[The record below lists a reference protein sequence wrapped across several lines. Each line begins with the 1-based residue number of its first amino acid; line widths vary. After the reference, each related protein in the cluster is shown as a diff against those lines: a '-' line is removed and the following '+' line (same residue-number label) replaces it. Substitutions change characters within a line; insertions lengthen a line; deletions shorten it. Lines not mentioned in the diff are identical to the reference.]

1 MSVVAPPSVAWHH
14 VAVPT
19 TVASPVFSRRS
30 SFRLA
35 GVAAVGVLG
44 ASTLAACSNDDPS
57 QPEPPDPL
65 IAQENSARADAAAAQ
80 SAAAVAPDRAAVLTL
95 IAAERTAHA
104 DALRAEV
111 ARLVGT
117 YPDGSTPSSEA
128 TATATPTPAPAA
140 PPASVDAV
148 RAQLVAAQNSAAAL
162 ARTLSDY
169 RAGLLGSISAAC
181 AVHAGV
187 LLR

>member
-1 MSVVAPPSVAWHH
+1 M
-14 VAVPT
+14 
-19 TVASPVFSRRS
+19 
-30 SFRLA
+30 
-35 GVAAVGVLG
+35 
-44 ASTLAACSNDDPS
+44 
-57 QPEPPDPL
+57 
-65 IAQENSARADAAAAQ
+65 
-80 SAAAVAPDRAAVLTL
+80 LTL

-128 TATATPTPAPAA
+128 TTTPTSVPAA

-148 RAQLVAAQNSAAAL
+148 RAQLVTAQNSAAAL

>member
-1 MSVVAPPSVAWHH
+1 MAPDRPAWHD
-14 VAVPT
+14 VPVLT
-19 TVASPVFSRRS
+19 TVASPVLSRRS

-35 GVAAVGVLG
+35 GIAAVGVVG
-44 ASTLAACSNDDPS
+44 VSTVAACSNGDDAA
-57 QPEPPDPL
+57 PEPPDPL
-65 IAQENSARADAAAAQ
+65 IAQEEAARQNAADAR
-80 SAAAVAPDRAAVLTL
+80 SAAALAPDRTAALTL

-104 DALRAEV
+104 DALRTEV

-117 YPDGSTPSSEA
+117 YPDGSTPSA
-128 TATATPTPAPAA
+128 DPTTTQSSVAPAP
-140 PPASVDAV
+140 PPAVDAL
-148 RAQLVAAQNSAAAL
+148 RAQLVGAQNSAAAL
-162 ARTLSDY
+162 ARTQSDY